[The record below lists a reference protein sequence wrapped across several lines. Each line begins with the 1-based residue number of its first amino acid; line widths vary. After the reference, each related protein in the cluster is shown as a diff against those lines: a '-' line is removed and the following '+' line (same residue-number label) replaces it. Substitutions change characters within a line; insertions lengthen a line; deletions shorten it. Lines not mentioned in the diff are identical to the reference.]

1 MVSTHFWPYLKLQR
15 HDKRREGT
23 ERFGTDAS
31 AKEIEQ
37 VGAAGRNMTSFVFLD
52 GITERKKWSVSIKG
66 NKRIVSSD
74 LSYHT

>member
-1 MVSTHFWPYLKLQR
+1 MVSTHLWPYLKLQG

-37 VGAAGRNMTSFVFLD
+37 VGVAGRNMKSFFLRLHQ
-52 GITERKKWSVSIKG
+52 EKVVCK
-66 NKRIVSSD
+66 
-74 LSYHT
+74 Y